1 MFATFL
7 TLALF
12 VASALNGVAADDD
25 FKVDTPA
32 LTQCQP
38 AVFTWDA
45 TTPPYNVILVRSDA
59 PCGEIIKDLGDHTN
73 NSITWTVDL
82 AAGVEYSL
90 SVEDNDGNE
99 GWSSGMLIKN
109 STDASCLN
117 NAAAAPSSA
126 AKSSSAKSTPSPT
139 AAVGAAGA
147 AVTGGSDSGSGSDS
161 DSDDGSSTGP
171 LGAASGSG
179 AFSLHASPIMALCA
193 LFAVALAL

>member
-59 PCGEIIKDLGDHTN
+59 PCGEIMQVFLSKRITN
-73 NSITWTVDL
+73 
-82 AAGVEYSL
+82 
-90 SVEDNDGNE
+90 GNE

-117 NAAAAPSSA
+117 NAAAAAPSSA